1 MTTQEDKKAE
11 ARIDKLHE
19 AFYDASWD
27 VIYDMKDI
35 DMKRS
40 EITKIMIRDLKSA
53 IEIAYEDD
61 DNE

>member
-61 DNE
+61 DDE

>member
-27 VIYDMKDI
+27 VIYDMKAI

-40 EITKIMIRDLKSA
+40 EITKIMIRDLKIA

-61 DNE
+61 DE

>member
-27 VIYDMKDI
+27 MIYDMKDI

-40 EITKIMIRDLKSA
+40 EITKIMIRDLKTA
-53 IEIAYEDD
+53 IEVAYEDD
-61 DNE
+61 DE

>member
-1 MTTQEDKKAE
+1 
-11 ARIDKLHE
+11 
-19 AFYDASWD
+19 
-27 VIYDMKDI
+27 MKDI

-40 EITKIMIRDLKSA
+40 EMTKIMIRDLKSA

>member
-61 DNE
+61 DE

>member
-27 VIYDMKDI
+27 MIYDMKDI

-61 DNE
+61 DE

>member
-61 DNE
+61 EE

>member
-61 DNE
+61 KE

>member
-1 MTTQEDKKAE
+1 MTTQEDKKSE
-11 ARIDKLHE
+11 ARIDKLQE
-19 AFYDASWD
+19 AFFAASWD

-40 EITKIMIRDLKSA
+40 EITKLMIRDLKSA

-61 DNE
+61 DE

>member
-19 AFYDASWD
+19 AFYDVSWD
-27 VIYDMKDI
+27 MIYDMKDM

-40 EITKIMIRDLKSA
+40 EITKIMIRDLKTA
-53 IEIAYEDD
+53 IEVAYED
-61 DNE
+61 E

>member
-27 VIYDMKDI
+27 MIYDMKDI

-40 EITKIMIRDLKSA
+40 EITKIMIRDLKTA
-53 IEIAYEDD
+53 IEVAYED
-61 DNE
+61 E